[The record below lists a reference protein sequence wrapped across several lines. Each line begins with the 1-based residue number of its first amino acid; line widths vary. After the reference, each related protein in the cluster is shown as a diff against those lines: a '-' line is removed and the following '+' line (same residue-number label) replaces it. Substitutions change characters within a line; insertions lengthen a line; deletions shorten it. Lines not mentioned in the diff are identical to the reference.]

1 MLLTAIEP
9 LPTTVLAV
17 HADLIESAGP
27 RHAEEVHF
35 LLGMC
40 EAKLADAYREIIKL
54 RAELAE
60 AKES

>member
-1 MLLTAIEP
+1 MLTTTQT

-17 HADLIESAGP
+17 NAELRAEAGP
-27 RHAEEVHF
+27 RHADEWPY

-40 EAKLADAYREIIKL
+40 EAKLADANREILKL